1 MIKKNIYLEN
11 IQKCARNQIKWQNLE
26 TEEEIESFLRQVT
39 KLIESMYAKS
49 YDKWL
54 KSQKT
59 RHG

>member
-1 MIKKNIYLEN
+1 MTKNSIYLEN
-11 IQKCARNQIKWQNLE
+11 IQKCVRNQIKWQNLE